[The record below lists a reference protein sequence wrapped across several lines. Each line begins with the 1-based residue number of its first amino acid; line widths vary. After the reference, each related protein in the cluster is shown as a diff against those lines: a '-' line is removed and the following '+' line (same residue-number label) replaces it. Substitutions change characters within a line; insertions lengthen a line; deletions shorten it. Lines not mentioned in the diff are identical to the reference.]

1 MRLPIIK
8 NLVDFI
14 EKNDEDFIIETQE
27 VLEHMIEAK
36 GIKDEELEVIGEL
49 LSNMSGSLEVNKMIK
64 SGKSKKDSLNSFM
77 QRVLGAVGKDSI

>member
-14 EKNDEDFIIETQE
+14 EKNDEDYVIETQE

-64 SGKSKKDSLNSFM
+64 NGQSKKDSLNSFM
-77 QRVLGAVGKDSI
+77 QRVLGAVGK

>member
-14 EKNDEDFIIETQE
+14 EKNDEDYVIETQE

-49 LSNMSGSLEVNKMIK
+49 LSNMSGSLEVSKMIK
-64 SGKSKKDSLNSFM
+64 SGQSKKDSLNSFM
-77 QRVLGAVGKDSI
+77 QRVLGAVGK

>member
-14 EKNDEDFIIETQE
+14 EKNDEDFVIETQE

-64 SGKSKKDSLNSFM
+64 GGQSKKDSLNGFM
-77 QRVLGAVGKDSI
+77 KRVLTSVGK